1 MFDLH
6 SCTLSFPSKQA
17 KISCKGG
24 VNRMN
29 QTLTR
34 SLQQR
39 MEFLHLY
46 KQETKQSDAWLQ
58 QRIQQAQEPQF
69 LLTTDELTYG
79 ARVAWRNS
87 NKCIG
92 RLFWHSLT
100 VFDRRELLEESQIFE
115 ALVAHINYATNDGK
129 IRPAISVFDPT
140 RVRIWN
146 HQLIRY
152 AGYET
157 EAGIVGDSD
166 SLEFTKICE
175 QLGWHGKQT
184 NFDVLPLVIQVD
196 DREPQVFEL
205 PSQAILQVPITHP
218 DYDFNELKMQW
229 YAVPII
235 SSMRFTIAGVDYQ
248 AAPFNGWYMGTEIG
262 ARNLADDYR
271 YNFLPDVARIMGL
284 DTSRNA
290 SLWKD
295 RALVELN
302 LAVLHSYKKAGV
314 SIVDHHTAAQQFQL
328 FQQQEQAHQREVTG
342 NWVWLVPP
350 LSPATTSIYHQPIDN
365 TVKKPN
371 YFYQQQPY

>member
-1 MFDLH
+1 
-6 SCTLSFPSKQA
+6 
-17 KISCKGG
+17 
-24 VNRMN
+24 MN
-29 QTLTR
+29 QTLTET
-34 SLQQR
+34 LQQR
-39 MEFLHLY
+39 IEFLHLY
-46 KQETKQSDAWLQ
+46 KQETKQSEAWLK
-58 QRIQQAQEPQF
+58 QRLQQAQQLDF
-69 LLTTDELTYG
+69 TLTTDELTYG

-92 RLFWHSLT
+92 RLFWNSLT
-100 VFDRRELLEESQIFE
+100 VFDRRELLEEQQIFE

-129 IRPAISVFDPT
+129 IRPAISIFDPT

-166 SLEFTKICE
+166 SLDFTKVCE
-175 QLGWHGKQT
+175 QLGWQGERT
-184 NFDVLPLVIQVD
+184 NYDVLPLVIQVD
-196 DREPQVFEL
+196 NRTPQVFEL
-205 PSQAILQVPITHP
+205 PPQAILEVPITHP
-218 DYDFNELKMQW
+218 DYDFSELQMQW

-271 YNFLPDVARIMGL
+271 YNFLSDVAQVMGL
-284 DTSRNA
+284 DTTRNA

-302 LAVLHSYKKAGV
+302 LAVLHSYKKVGV

-328 FQQQEQAHQREVTG
+328 FQRQEQDHQREVTG

-350 LSPATTSIYHQPIDN
+350 LSPATTSIYHQPINN

>member
-1 MFDLH
+1 
-6 SCTLSFPSKQA
+6 
-17 KISCKGG
+17 
-24 VNRMN
+24 MN
-29 QTLTR
+29 QTLTQ

-39 MEFLHLY
+39 IEFLHLY

-69 LLTTDELTYG
+69 SLTTDELTYG

-100 VFDRRELLEESQIFE
+100 VFDSRELLEELQIFE

-157 EAGIVGDSD
+157 KAGIVGDSD

-175 QLGWHGKQT
+175 QLGWRGKQT

-196 DREPQVFEL
+196 DREPQFFEL
-205 PSQAILQVPITHP
+205 PPQAILEVPITHP
-218 DYDFNELKMQW
+218 DYDFSKLKMQW

-235 SSMRFTIAGVDYQ
+235 SNMRFTIAGVDYQ

-262 ARNLADDYR
+262 ARNLADDFR
-271 YNFLPDVARIMGL
+271 YNCLPDVAQIMGL
-284 DTSRNA
+284 DMSRNA